1 MCTFVYAMRSV
12 RAIFAGWHDASPAM
26 RRLVMLLWGNDPIAE
41 AAWMKLTILL
51 MMSVRIVFNRP
62 AQPDSPLLKIA
73 RKWRNSAIF

>member
-1 MCTFVYAMRSV
+1 
-12 RAIFAGWHDASPAM
+12 
-26 RRLVMLLWGNDPIAE
+26 MLLWGNDPIAE